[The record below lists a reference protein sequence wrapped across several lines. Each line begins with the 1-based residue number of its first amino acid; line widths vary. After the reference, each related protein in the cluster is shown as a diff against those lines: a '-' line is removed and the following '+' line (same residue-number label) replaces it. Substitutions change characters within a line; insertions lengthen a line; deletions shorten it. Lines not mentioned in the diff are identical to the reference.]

1 MSSASWNVSPSEWRD
16 SFFFFFTGTLNDS
29 YTFMSSLDSVG
40 VLRAVPA
47 GASSSGGYNDLTQ
60 NNPTYIVKYATWTY
74 TASSRSRSA
83 VYINGLVH
91 QWTSYGMASP
101 GGRQVYLQR
110 YINGAWQ
117 NMVVR
122 TTNSAGKITLGFIQT
137 KVYQYRLVTKETSTA
152 WSGTSASTFR

>member
-1 MSSASWNVSPSEWRD
+1 MDQLRH
-16 SFFFFFTGTLNDS
+16 
-29 YTFMSSLDSVG
+29 G
-40 VLRAVPA
+40 VL
-47 GASSSGGYNDLTQ
+47 
-60 NNPTYIVKYATWTY
+60 
-74 TASSRSRSA
+74 
-83 VYINGLVH
+83 
-91 QWTSYGMASP
+91 SP